1 MYGKKKQIIVVDVKK
16 MLPLILA
23 SAASN
28 KAMITYNTA
37 NVNNAGTFETD
48 PA

>member
-1 MYGKKKQIIVVDVKK
+1 